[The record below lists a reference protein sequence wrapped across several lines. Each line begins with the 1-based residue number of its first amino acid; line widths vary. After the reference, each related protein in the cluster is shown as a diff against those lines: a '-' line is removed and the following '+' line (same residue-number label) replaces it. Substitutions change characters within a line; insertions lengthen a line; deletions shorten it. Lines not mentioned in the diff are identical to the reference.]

1 MLSLFFFLSS
11 RRRHTRCALVTG
23 VRTCALPIC
32 PTLGQALLGRDTP
45 RYVATAA
52 LVTNMT
58 VHFKWGRDRSLV
70 WVTALDTGTP
80 VADARV
86 QISDSCT
93 GELLAK
99 GVTDR
104 SGGLNVPAGLPDPE
118 TYGNCESE
126 SAPHPLIVT
135 ARKIGRAHV

>member
-1 MLSLFFFLSS
+1 MPLKQPGFYVVELAS
-11 RRRHTRCALVTG
+11 
-23 VRTCALPIC
+23 

-86 QISDSCT
+86 QISDSYT
-93 GELLAK
+93 GELPAQ
-99 GVTDR
+99 GVTER
-104 SGGLNVPAGLPDPE
+104 SAALHVPPGLPTPQTHD
-118 TYGNCESE
+118 T
-126 SAPHPLIVT
+126 HT
-135 ARKIGRAHV
+135 RHKQ

>member
-1 MLSLFFFLSS
+1 
-11 RRRHTRCALVTG
+11 
-23 VRTCALPIC
+23 
-32 PTLGQALLGRDTP
+32 
-45 RYVATAA
+45 
-52 LVTNMT
+52 MT

-118 TYGNCESE
+118 TYGNCERE

-135 ARKIGRAHV
+135 ARHDRKSTRLNSRHKCAYRTQSYACKT